1 VPSAAGSNATLHIV
15 DTSPRREDRPHL
27 ESEVRRAHVVCVVYA
42 IDDPQSFDRVVEYW
56 LPTLRSLGV
65 NLPVILVANKI
76 DLRQGEVAQ
85 EALEDGPSECPRAR
99 LIDAEVLPIMA
110 DWKEVETV
118 CVASCCRLSVL
129 RAPQSAGAVLLTLD

>member
-1 VPSAAGSNATLHIV
+1 MPSAAGSNATLHIV

-27 ESEVRRAHVVCVVYA
+27 EAEIRRAHVVCVVYA

-85 EALEDGPSECPRAR
+85 EALEDGA
-99 LIDAEVLPIMA
+99 
-110 DWKEVETV
+110 
-118 CVASCCRLSVL
+118 
-129 RAPQSAGAVLLTLD
+129 